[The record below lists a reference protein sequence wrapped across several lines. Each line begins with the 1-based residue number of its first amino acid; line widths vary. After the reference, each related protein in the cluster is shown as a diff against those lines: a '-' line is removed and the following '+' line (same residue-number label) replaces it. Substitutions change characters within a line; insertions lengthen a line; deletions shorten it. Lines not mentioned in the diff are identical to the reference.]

1 MTKSFPFQMLLIGSV
16 SVGSIFFARVTA
28 AQNTSE
34 IGVGLGGLSYKGELS
49 PSYQFRNN
57 RPAVTAFYR
66 KDISA
71 PITLRASG
79 LFGMLRADDRNVK
92 GLNGSITP
100 QAAYRDASM
109 KGNLVELG
117 GGIEYNFYDYHNRE
131 DKVHFTPYVFV
142 GLAGFFANP
151 KTRTSTDPAL
161 EPQLNKTGSVIS
173 LAVPVGLGFKYA
185 LSTHWNL
192 GLEAGARKTL
202 TDNLDNIDGKSRGQ
216 NDLVGN
222 PHDQDWYFY
231 NGLSISYTFYK
242 IRCPDNNQEKGK
254 RKGR

>member
-1 MTKSFPFQMLLIGSV
+1 MLLIGSV
-16 SVGSIFFARVTA
+16 SIGSIFFAHVTA

-34 IGVGLGGLSYKGELS
+34 IGIGLGGLSYKGELS

-92 GLNGSITP
+92 GVNGGITP

-109 KGNLVELG
+109 KGNLAELG
-117 GGIEYNFYDYHNRE
+117 GGIEYNFYDYHNRK

-151 KTRTSTDPAL
+151 KTRIQVEGLTAEQNETLQDNI
-161 EPQLNKTGSVIS
+161 NKEGSIVNLS
-173 LAVPVGLGFKYA
+173 VPMGLGFKYA
-185 LSTHWNL
+185 LSTHWNF

-202 TDNLDNIDGKSRGQ
+202 TDNLDHIDGKSGGQ
-216 NDLVGN
+216 DDRIGN

-242 IRCPDNNQEKGK
+242 IRCPDESQGK
-254 RKGR
+254 KKKGR